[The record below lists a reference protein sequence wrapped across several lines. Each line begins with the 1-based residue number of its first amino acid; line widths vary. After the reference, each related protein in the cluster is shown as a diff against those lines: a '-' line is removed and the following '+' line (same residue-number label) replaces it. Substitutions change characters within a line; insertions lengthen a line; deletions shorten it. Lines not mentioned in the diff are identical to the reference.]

1 MATRTNETNQLG
13 GPGRT
18 SNQGRKEA
26 SGSEQEQVGDKASEN
41 GGRKASS
48 TTSRGGAKI
57 VALKVKA
64 RKITRPQK
72 MNEWRPALPG
82 L

>member
-1 MATRTNETNQLG
+1 MATRKNETNQLG

-26 SGSEQEQVGDKASEN
+26 SGGEQEQVGANVSES

-48 TTSRGGAKI
+48 TTSRGGGKDRSTES
-57 VALKVKA
+57 KGGEKSPG
-64 RKITRPQK
+64 RKK
-72 MNEWRPALPG
+72 
-82 L
+82 